1 MHAAAAY
8 RKTIHKCTRVI
19 QSTFYD
25 LHRKGQKE
33 SLHEFRL
40 AVKRLRALLP
50 SLPSPP
56 SLVLLST
63 AFRAAG
69 RIRNIDVQRSI
80 LEETLDGRRM
90 PDNLIRFLKRRRKKA
105 RRRLRTIT
113 RMIPADTLE
122 DLLSAIQ
129 RHTNQEPDTGLEE
142 SIRKNVQGRITDV
155 NESASQTMNA
165 EQIHELRAKVKEAA
179 ILSVLLPSGSTPH
192 VPFEKTADLLGK
204 WHEWV
209 VTLKKIHRFR
219 KKHPGAQLKNLPD
232 QVERMKESYFA
243 SAMVLMQNG
252 TKERVE
258 SP

>member
-1 MHAAAAY
+1 MTAAAAY
-8 RKTIHKCTRVI
+8 RKTIHKCARVI
-19 QSTFYD
+19 ESTFYD

-33 SLHEFRL
+33 NLHEFRL

-56 SLVLLST
+56 SLVLLSP

-90 PDNLIRFLKRRRKKA
+90 PDNLKQFLKRRRKKA

-113 RMIPADTLE
+113 RVIPADTLE
-122 DLLSAIQ
+122 DLVRAIQ

-142 SIRKNVQGRITDV
+142 SIRKNMQGRITDV

-165 EQIHELRAKVKEAA
+165 EQIHALRAKVKEAA
-179 ILSVLLPSGSTPH
+179 ILSMLLPPGSTPL

-204 WHEWV
+204 WHDCV
-209 VTLKKIHRFR
+209 VTLKTLDRFR
-219 KKHPGAQLKNLPD
+219 KKHLEAELKNLPD
-232 QVERMKESYFA
+232 LVDRMKDRYFA
-243 SAMVLMQNG
+243 SAMSLMNAPP
-252 TKERVE
+252 R
-258 SP
+258 